1 VTPNLRPRDE
11 LIEYF
16 ANLGRQGFK
25 RQGLLWYR
33 HADETSC
40 SFELQRSSYSTLYFA
55 NLGVS
60 FAAVGGTPEL
70 RPHRCH
76 LYGRLPHVDALDFSR
91 DIASGQRAT
100 ALDEFQ
106 ARVVLPAANVRHSC
120 GCGGVSPLGRAIGAA
135 HNPNC
140 ATALG
145 SRRMTWFG
153 PFSALE
159 TDPKTRSEIEPNS
172 RKVNTAMAP

>member
-25 RQGLLWYR
+25 RKGLLWYR
-33 HADETSC
+33 HADETSF

-106 ARVVLPAANVRHSC
+106 ARVVLPAAN
-120 GCGGVSPLGRAIGAA
+120 A
-135 HNPNC
+135 C
-140 ATALG
+140 ATAAGAAEFLRSGVLSAPLITQTARRLLG
-145 SRRMTWFG
+145 LD
-153 PFSALE
+153 A
-159 TDPKTRSEIEPNS
+159 
-172 RKVNTAMAP
+172 